1 MKDHEVIILFDK
13 KKIIPILISAVLC
26 SLMVAVSDITGDTDI
41 IFPEICAV
49 ALGALAAPVRSW
61 NTSKLRLLI
70 LMTASA
76 LLGMAVVRFV
86 PVPMYI
92 RIPIGLAAVMTLITI
107 SQTDFLPAIS
117 ACILPI
123 MNSTHHFTYPL
134 SVFILTGLIL
144 SAQHIL
150 EKTGMRSKHRY
161 VPIEPDKALITLR
174 IKQVITI
181 GIVCFLPVILGKP
194 FFIMPPLMV
203 AYAEMSTPG
212 SPIKKNMTT
221 ATAMMALCTFIGC
234 SSRIL
239 LCEISGLP
247 MAAAAGIT
255 CCAVLLAV
263 DKTEFYFPPCG
274 AISMLP
280 FMIPQHTLIRFP
292 FLVTVGFMIFALI
305 SLLSSNNLSREKK
318 SCTDE
323 RAERTEAI
331 ENI

>member
-1 MKDHEVIILFDK
+1 MFDK

-61 NTSKLRLLI
+61 NTSKLRLLL

-123 MNSTHHFTYPL
+123 MNSTQNFTYPL

-194 FFIMPPLMV
+194 FLIMPPLMV

-221 ATAMMALCTFIGC
+221 ATVMMALSAFLGVSC
-234 SSRIL
+234 RIL
-239 LCEISGLP
+239 LGEIAGLP
-247 MAAAAGIT
+247 MAAAAAVTTCAIMFAIEIT
-255 CCAVLLAV
+255 G
-263 DKTEFYFPPCG
+263 FYFPPCG
-274 AISMLP
+274 SVGLLP
-280 FMIPQHTLIRFP
+280 YLIPQHTLVRFP
-292 FLVTVGFMIFALI
+292 FIVTTGFLIFAAI
-305 SLLSSNNLSREKK
+305 SLVSSNHVKHEMEEAEKEN
-318 SCTDE
+318 SE
-323 RAERTEAI
+323 HTEAYNHI
-331 ENI
+331 